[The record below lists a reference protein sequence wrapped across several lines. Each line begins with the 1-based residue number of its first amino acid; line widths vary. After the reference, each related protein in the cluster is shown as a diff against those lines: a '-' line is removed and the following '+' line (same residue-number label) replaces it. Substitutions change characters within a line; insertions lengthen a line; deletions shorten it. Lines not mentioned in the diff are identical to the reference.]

1 MGWGE
6 GGPCRVIGTVTLEE
20 KVFGILSSTQSIYK
34 EQVKDPMKVSEAL
47 GMSWEAVECWVRA

>member
-6 GGPCRVIGTVTLEE
+6 GGPCRVTGTVTLEE

-34 EQVKDPMKVSEAL
+34 EQVKDPTKVSEAL